1 MTKFALILLLAA
13 TLSAMP
19 MDFGDLSSEL
29 ESNDGFDDW
38 RATRRNSGPHQ
49 LRNRHNAAAAILRL
63 NNMGTTQRGDQAP
76 EYDPMEN
83 PYQMNPDRK
92 IHTSRRRRLIPEL
105 GHGKSRLN
113 RVVGS
118 NHRSVIPTGLNLPSD
133 YTPDDAPPI
142 GRGGRVTPTQPA
154 FTMLGSQ
161 RGNAAVSRMNIGPLN
176 GRPISS
182 GFVNDADGRERTQQ
196 NEQSMTDGQQYG
208 AEYYEVGGQQ
218 DW

>member
-1 MTKFALILLLAA
+1 MTKLALILLLAVA
-13 TLSAMP
+13 MNAMP
-19 MDFGDLSSEL
+19 MDFEDFSSKL
-29 ESNDGFDDW
+29 ESQDDQ
-38 RATRRNSGPHQ
+38 RATHHSSGPHQ
-49 LRNRHNAAAAILRL
+49 QRNRHNAAAAILRL
-63 NNMGTTQRGDQAP
+63 NNMGTTQRGDQAS

-92 IHTSRRRRLIPEL
+92 IRTSRRRHLIRRPD
-105 GHGKSRLN
+105 HGKSRLN

-118 NHRSVIPTGLNLPSD
+118 NPRSFIPTGLNLPSD

-161 RGNAAVSRMNIGPLN
+161 RGNAAVSRMNIDPLN
-176 GRPISS
+176 GRPIFS
-182 GFVNDADGRERTQQ
+182 GSVNDADGRERSQQ
-196 NEQSMTDGQQYG
+196 IEEGMTYGQQYG
-208 AEYYEVGGQQ
+208 NEDSEQY